1 MFAKLLK
8 HEWRATRSI
17 IVLLCVI
24 ILISGLTVGGVMH
37 YMLKT
42 ETQQAENVSVAE
54 SGFAIVVENED
65 AAMSDLTMVLCMVLL
80 SCGIVAIAVCCAAS
94 LFFMIYRFYK
104 RCFTDEGYLTFTLPV
119 TNHQILLSSIINC
132 IIGTLIVILTA
143 ALAAAI
149 IFAMFLL
156 AINSIQTILWAD
168 VWIAWSEVCTQLW
181 DSFVKNIDLFA
192 ILGFSGLFGALSE
205 IILLMLSVTIGSLI
219 AKKHKILAAVGA
231 YYGIGMVKSIVFST
245 LALKAT
251 TAQDANYLF
260 ATPGFMGIL
269 LAIGGYFLMHWLIS
283 RKLNF
288 T

>member
-1 MFAKLLK
+1 
-8 HEWRATRSI
+8 
-17 IVLLCVI
+17 
-24 ILISGLTVGGVMH
+24 MH

-269 LAIGGYFLMHWLIS
+269 LAIGGYFHMHWLIS
-283 RKLNF
+283 RKLNL